1 MEFDKRLPIY
11 EQLKHL
17 VKQAIVSGEYVS
29 GEVLPSRRE
38 MAQRYQVNPN
48 TVQRALKELE
58 EEGVIMTGN
67 NVPSQVTDNLGT
79 IEGLRQSMIEA
90 ALSDFF
96 REIEPLKVQPEVLV
110 NYVVEYAKSKRGE
123 QDA

>member
-1 MEFDKRLPIY
+1 MEFDKRIPIY

-17 VKQAIVSGEYVS
+17 VKQAIVSGEYQP

-38 MAQRYQVNPN
+38 MAQRYKVNPN

-58 EEGVIMTGN
+58 EEALIMTGN
-67 NVPSQVTDNLGT
+67 NVPSQVTDELKT
-79 IEGLRQSMIEA
+79 IEALRQSMIES
-90 ALSDFF
+90 ALSVFF
-96 REIEPLKVQPEVLV
+96 KEIEPLKVKPELLV
-110 NYVVEYAKSKRGE
+110 NYVVEYAKNMRGE

>member
-1 MEFDKRLPIY
+1 MEFDKRIPIY

-17 VKQAIVSGEYVS
+17 VKQAIVSGEYQP

-38 MAQRYQVNPN
+38 MAQRYKVNPN

-58 EEGVIMTGN
+58 EEALIMTGN
-67 NVPSQVTDNLGT
+67 NVPSQVTDDLKT

-90 ALSDFF
+90 ALSVFF
-96 REIEPLKVQPEVLV
+96 KEIEPLKVKPELLV
-110 NYVVEYAKSKRGE
+110 NYVVEYAKNMRGE

>member
-1 MEFDKRLPIY
+1 MEFDKRIPIY

-17 VKQAIVSGEYVS
+17 VKQAIVSGEYQP

-38 MAQRYQVNPN
+38 MAQRYKVNPN
-48 TVQRALKELE
+48 TVQRGLKELE
-58 EEGVIMTGN
+58 EEALIMTGN
-67 NVPSQVTDNLGT
+67 NVPSQVTDDLKT

-90 ALSDFF
+90 ALTVFF
-96 REIEPLKVQPEVLV
+96 KEIEPLKVKPEVLV

>member
-1 MEFDKRLPIY
+1 MEFDKRIPIY
-11 EQLKHL
+11 EQLEHL
-17 VKQAIVSGEYVS
+17 VKQAIVSGEYQP

-38 MAQRYQVNPN
+38 MAQRYKVNPN

-58 EEGVIMTGN
+58 EEALIMTGN
-67 NVPSQVTDNLGT
+67 NVPSQVTDDLKT

-90 ALSDFF
+90 ALTVFF
-96 REIEPLKVQPEVLV
+96 KETEPLKVKPELLV

>member
-1 MEFDKRLPIY
+1 MEFDKRIPIY

-17 VKQAIVSGEYVS
+17 VKQAIVSGEYQP

-38 MAQRYQVNPN
+38 MAQRYKVNPN

-58 EEGVIMTGN
+58 EEALIMTGN
-67 NVPSQVTDNLGT
+67 NVPSQVTDDLKT
-79 IEGLRQSMIEA
+79 IEALRQSMIEA
-90 ALSDFF
+90 ALSVFF
-96 REIEPLKVQPEVLV
+96 KEIEPLKVKPELLV
-110 NYVVEYAKSKRGE
+110 NYVVEYAKNMRGE

>member
-1 MEFDKRLPIY
+1 MEFDKRIPIY

-17 VKQAIVSGEYVS
+17 VKQAIVSGEYQP

-38 MAQRYQVNPN
+38 MAQRYKVNPN

-58 EEGVIMTGN
+58 EEALIMTGK
-67 NVPSQVTDNLGT
+67 NVPSQVTDDLKT

-90 ALSDFF
+90 ALSVFF
-96 REIEPLKVQPEVLV
+96 KEIEPLNVKPELLV
-110 NYVVEYAKSKRGE
+110 NYVVEYAKNMRGE